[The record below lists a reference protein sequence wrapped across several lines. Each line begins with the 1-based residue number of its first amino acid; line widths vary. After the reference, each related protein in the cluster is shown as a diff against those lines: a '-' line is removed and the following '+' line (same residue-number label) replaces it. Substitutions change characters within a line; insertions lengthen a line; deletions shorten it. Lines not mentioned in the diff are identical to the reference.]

1 MNMSFFGKD
10 LEERKEIIIA
20 LLVILFFFGLTYKM
34 DWFSAETQPV
44 ELTTAHLLPNEE
56 LADHPTY
63 YQASASNNIDIPT
76 SRNSQ
81 QLPQV
86 EMTEITL
93 QDNIVAT
100 ATISKDLDGDG
111 VLDDQDRCPTIFG
124 SPENNGCLVEVNKIS
139 STNTPAL
146 DSPEPVITSDVD
158 GDGVLDDQD
167 HCPNISGSPENN
179 GCLVE
184 IDKVNTNDTSDPCA
198 TLSEADCAKTKIP
211 PTAVAQESIDTSKSE
226 PTLPL
231 DSDKDG
237 IPDDQDNCPN
247 IAGVAENKGCLAV
260 KEVVI
265 ETSTQR
271 ASQADDLKAPPAEVK
286 VTEAE
291 RKIIDNAISSVA
303 FITGSSK
310 LTQYS
315 QGLLDKVATVLVKN
329 SSYNLL
335 IRGHTDSSGDE
346 ALNFTLSQDRAK
358 STFSYLAL
366 QGVSKNRMSHS
377 GFGQR
382 RPIASNETKKGRL
395 KNRRVELKLYSA
407 N

>member
-44 ELTTAHLLPNEE
+44 ELTTAQLLSNKK
-56 LADHPTY
+56 LTGHPTY
-63 YQASASNNIDIPT
+63 YQASA

-124 SPENNGCLVEVNKIS
+124 SPENNGCLVEV
-139 STNTPAL
+139 
-146 DSPEPVITSDVD
+146 
-158 GDGVLDDQD
+158 
-167 HCPNISGSPENN
+167 
-179 GCLVE
+179 
-184 IDKVNTNDTSDPCA
+184 DKVNENDTSDPCA
-198 TLSEADCAKTKIP
+198 TLSEADCAKIKIP

-237 IPDDQDNCPN
+237 IPDNQDNCPN
-247 IAGVAENKGCLAV
+247 IAGVAENNGCLAV

-265 ETSTQR
+265 ETSTPD
-271 ASQADDLKAPPAEVK
+271 ASQAPSSKVK

-315 QGLLDKVATVLVKN
+315 KGLLDKVATVLIKN
-329 SSYNLL
+329 SNYNLL